1 MARITGPTIIAGR
14 PIYTSQTVLPSG
26 EALGDVIDGS
36 VGKRF
41 VRVLN
46 GASAL
51 VVGNVIQAPAISAN
65 FDDLVIVNAQ
75 AVGDMQVTVTLG
87 GTAVTVNQFQG
98 GSVTFSTGEERT
110 IVSHAAQSS
119 TTGNVILMLDAPL
132 AVALTTSNTA
142 TMRNLYGG
150 VIQAPATLTGAV
162 VGVAVYAIPA
172 SSYGWLQVYGEVGIK
187 SDASSGA
194 VGSAIS
200 NSASTAGDAGVFVAG
215 TGRAFLG
222 HVTRALSSAKFI
234 TAKINI

>member
-1 MARITGPTIIAGR
+1 MAKITGPNIIAGGS
-14 PIYTSQTVLPSG
+14 PYVSQTVLGAG
-26 EALGDVIDGS
+26 EALGDQIDGS
-36 VGKRF
+36 VGKKF

-46 GASAL
+46 AGTAL

-75 AVGDMQVTVTLG
+75 AIGDRQVTVTLG
-87 GTAVTVNQFQG
+87 GTAVTANQFQG

-110 IVSHAAQSS
+110 IVAHAAQST
-119 TTGNVILMLDAPL
+119 TTGNVILQLDAPL

-150 VIQAPATLTGAV
+150 VVQAPTTLTGV
-162 VGVAVYAIPA
+162 IVGVAIYAIPA
-172 SSYGWLQVYGEVGIK
+172 NAYGWLQTYGECGVL
-187 SDASSGA
+187 SDNTSGA
-194 VGSAIS
+194 VGSAIA
-200 NSASTAGDAGVFVAG
+200 NSGATAGAAGVFVAG

-222 HVTRALSSAKFI
+222 HVTRALSSAKLI